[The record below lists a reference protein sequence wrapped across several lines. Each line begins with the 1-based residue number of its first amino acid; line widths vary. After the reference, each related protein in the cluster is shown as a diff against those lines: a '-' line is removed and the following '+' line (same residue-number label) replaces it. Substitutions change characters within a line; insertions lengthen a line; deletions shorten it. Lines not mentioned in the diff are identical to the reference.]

1 MQKTQNDFTVENLVN
16 KYRNYVSNYIKMHN
30 IGMVVPIHDDEGNW
44 DEIIAPCFPDENA
57 DEQLL
62 IALYKTVAGESADIR
77 IIEALCEYAKK
88 FQEVAFSED
97 EFVYLCENFS
107 EVVSYEFAHRDEWL
121 NESHAKHIAGGISKE
136 RIKLVKEY
144 AKPKKGARVFIADTE
159 YCDLAVMFPDCVIYG
174 FTGMNYEQQVVWALG
189 QIRLFAAGIKS
200 EVVCGEEIDE
210 KYTYSLPTNGSMDV
224 VILRANE
231 NKYFN
236 QRIFGTECNDIVAL
250 YDLLKPEGRML
261 FFSEFM
267 EEMAGEGDDVFHSD
281 EIMSFRN
288 QIVFDMAISSVVEYE
303 DKSIL
308 GQNIDSYLLLI
319 VEKKDNTVVL
329 FKNERTSETFSVNAE
344 TISREILWPSFYSTK
359 LPKTGIPLSE
369 LVTFVALKEHE
380 MIKDDEGWVLSEKV
394 KQKPIVTPAKMANEY
409 KDANLLSQ
417 DLDLAESI
425 AFDDNLK
432 YRIRSIKERCV
443 LLYGHKKKT
452 VVGYISELP
461 ETGIATLSAIVC
473 IVPKDGIDVRYIAAL
488 LFDPEV
494 RDQIVSICEGE
505 INVST
510 FPLIMDKV
518 IVPNHTDKE
527 KLAFLCEINYEALQ
541 ASQLEMKQEQK
552 NYTKAIRMRKHALT
566 QSLSSI
572 EAMFF
577 ALNEFRIRHNGSLA
591 DDKLISRVKGTTV
604 REAFEFISKNLEDM
618 MPALEHIAAV
628 DYTFNKPEWID
639 PELFIEEYIKRNE
652 NGWLNFKPI
661 MMWEKGHNMA
671 SEDITDPLT
680 GDIIVPKGIS
690 IRQFLFPKDAL
701 EHVFNNIIS
710 NAEAHGFDNITRND
724 YQIRFSWHMD
734 GIALV
739 VEVDNNGSPI
749 SNEIDASSL
758 LEYGVSTAL
767 HHDGHNGIGCNEID
781 DIMQRY
787 DGKVEIVSSSKDE
800 FPVKYILTFYRS
812 NIVLSL

>member
-1 MQKTQNDFTVENLVN
+1 MQKTQNNLTIKSLVA
-16 KYRNYVSNYIKMHN
+16 KYRNYVAEHCPKACDN
-30 IGMVVPIHDDEGNW
+30 GFLTPIDNE
-44 DEIIAPCFPDENA
+44 A

-62 IALYKTVAGESADIR
+62 IKLYAAVTGDGAEPQILDALTEYADKYHK
-77 IIEALCEYAKK
+77 EALTKAE
-88 FQEVAFSED
+88 FAF
-97 EFVYLCENFS
+97 LCENFTD
-107 EVVSYEFAHRDEWL
+107 VVSYEFSHRNEWL
-121 NESHAKHIAGGISKE
+121 NGSHAKHFNGGISKE
-136 RIKLVKEY
+136 RIRLVKDY
-144 AKPKKGARVFIADTE
+144 AKPKKGARVFIADAE

-250 YDLLKPEGRML
+250 YDLLKPGGRML

-319 VEKKDNTVVL
+319 VEKKDNTIVL

-380 MIKDDEGWVLSEKV
+380 MIKDDGGWVLSEKV
-394 KQKPIVTPAKMANEY
+394 KQKPVVTPAKMANEY

-417 DLDLAESI
+417 DLNLAESI

-443 LLYGHKKKT
+443 LLYGHKNKT

-591 DDKLISRVKGTTV
+591 DENVISRVKGTTV
-604 REAFEFISKNLEDM
+604 REAFEFISQNLKDM
-618 MPALEHIAAV
+618 MPAMEHIASV
-628 DYTFNKPEWID
+628 DYSFEKPEWID
-639 PELFIEEYIKRNE
+639 PELFIEDYIKKNE
-652 NGWLNFKPI
+652 SGWLNFKPI
-661 MMWEKGHNMA
+661 MMWEHGHNQA
-671 SEDITDPLT
+671 TKDIQDPFS
-680 GDIIVPKGIS
+680 GNIILSKGNS
-690 IRQFLFPKDAL
+690 ICQFLFPKDAL
-701 EHVFNNIIS
+701 ERVFKNIIS
-710 NAEAHGFDNITRND
+710 NAKAHGFDNKTRKD
-724 YQIRFSWHMD
+724 YQLRFSWHMD
-734 GIALV
+734 GMALV
-739 VEVDNNGSPI
+739 VIIENNGSPI
-749 SNEIDASSL
+749 PNERDTRSL

-787 DGKVEIVSSSKDE
+787 DGKVVIVSSPEDE
-800 FPVKYILTFYRS
+800 FTVKYILTFNHSNTVRS
-812 NIVLSL
+812 L

>member
-1 MQKTQNDFTVENLVN
+1 MQNKQNNLTVENLVA
-16 KYRNYVSNYIKMHN
+16 KYRNYVAENCPKTREFDGVN
-30 IGMVVPIHDDEGNW
+30 EFLAPIDNE
-44 DEIIAPCFPDENA
+44 A

-62 IALYKTVAGESADIR
+62 VTLYMAVTGKRADSQILDALSDYIEEFHK
-77 IIEALCEYAKK
+77 EALP
-88 FQEVAFSED
+88 ED
-97 EFVYLCENFS
+97 EFAFLRENFS
-107 EVVSYEFAHRDEWL
+107 DVVSYEFAHRDEWL

-136 RIKLVKEY
+136 RIRLVKEY

-174 FTGMNYEQQVVWALG
+174 FTGLNYEQQVVWALG
-189 QIRLFAAGIKS
+189 QIRLYAAGIKS
-200 EVVCGEEIDE
+200 EIVSGEEIEE
-210 KYTYSLPTNGSMDV
+210 KYTYSLPSNGSMDV

-231 NKYFN
+231 NKYFA
-236 QRIFGTECNDIVAL
+236 QPIFGTECNNIVAL

-267 EEMAGEGDDVFHSD
+267 EEMAGEGDEVFHSD
-281 EIMSFRN
+281 AIMSFRN
-288 QIVFDMAISSVVEYE
+288 QIVFDNAISSIVEYE

-308 GQNIDSYLLLI
+308 GQDTDSYLLLI
-319 VEKKDNTVVL
+319 LDKIDNTKVL
-329 FKNERTSETFSVNAE
+329 FKNERIGRSFSVKAKS
-344 TISREILWPSFYSTK
+344 ISREILWPGYYSTRR
-359 LPKTGIPLSE
+359 PKSGIPFSE
-369 LVTFVALKEHE
+369 LVTFVALKERE
-380 MIKDDEGWVLSEKV
+380 VIKDDKGWVLSETV
-394 KQKPIVTPAKMANEY
+394 KQKPVVIPSKMAIEY
-409 KDANLLSQ
+409 KNANLLAQ
-417 DLDLAESI
+417 DLDLAESM

-432 YRIRSIKERCV
+432 FRIRSIKERCV
-443 LLYGHKKKT
+443 LLYGHNKKE
-452 VVGYISELP
+452 VAGYISELP
-461 ETGIATLSAIVC
+461 KTGIATLSAIVC
-473 IVPKDGIDVRYIAAL
+473 IVPKNGIDVRYIAAL
-488 LFDPEV
+488 LFDSEV

-518 IVPNHTDKE
+518 IVPNHSDKE
-527 KLAFLCEINYEALQ
+527 RFAFLSEANYMALQ
-541 ASQLEMKQEQK
+541 ASQMEMKIGQK

-591 DDKLISRVKGTTV
+591 DENVISRVKGTTV

-652 NGWLNFKPI
+652 NGWLNFKTVTI
-661 MMWEKGHNMA
+661 WKQGHNQA
-671 SEDITDPLT
+671 SEDIKDPLS
-680 GDIIVPKGIS
+680 GDIIVPKGTS
-690 IRQFLFPKDAL
+690 IHQFLFPSDAL

-710 NAEAHGFDNITRND
+710 NAEAHGFDNKTRND

-739 VEVDNNGSPI
+739 VEIDNNGAPI
-749 SNEIDASSL
+749 SNEIDTASL